1 MYIFSLEQEW
11 KREIRAR
18 QKGDGSA
25 MGLRRMH
32 PPKMEACVLFFS
44 LEQEW
49 KREVV
54 GANSRLIYRF
64 VTHFW
69 SPYRACMVYL
79 FSLE

>member
-54 GANSRLIYRF
+54 GANS
-64 VTHFW
+64 
-69 SPYRACMVYL
+69 
-79 FSLE
+79 